1 MRLQTMDPDGETL
14 IPQDIRVS
22 SDILNAL
29 KPGMPLPG
37 SRPRIELHRFASD
50 GSRGHVLPRDPF
62 DPRLPVSP
70 KKVEPR

>member
-29 KPGMPLPG
+29 MPGMPLPG
-37 SRPRIELHRFASD
+37 SRPSIELHRFASPTRATV
-50 GSRGHVLPRDPF
+50 SAERGANHNTTQENYFV
-62 DPRLPVSP
+62 
-70 KKVEPR
+70 KK